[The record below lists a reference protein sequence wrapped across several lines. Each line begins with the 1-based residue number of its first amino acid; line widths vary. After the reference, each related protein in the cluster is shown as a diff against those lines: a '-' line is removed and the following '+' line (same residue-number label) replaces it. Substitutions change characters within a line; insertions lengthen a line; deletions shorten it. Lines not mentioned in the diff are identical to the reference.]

1 MDIKKDE
8 RNSIM
13 KPYTII
19 ATIDNLNH
27 MLPIYESKIFYRA
40 STKEIM
46 ESFAK
51 MFEKKPP
58 YVNLDNHENNINC
71 QKEQI
76 VIKCNHADQVKFLE
90 NITSLEVI
98 TFPEGEREQ
107 DIFPFQERINIINYI
122 KTEDVYTNS
131 IIYTNNQKELGQYI
145 KSLVL

>member
-71 QKEQI
+71 QK
-76 VIKCNHADQVKFLE
+76 
-90 NITSLEVI
+90 
-98 TFPEGEREQ
+98 R
-107 DIFPFQERINIINYI
+107 
-122 KTEDVYTNS
+122 TNRYKMQS
-131 IIYTNNQKELGQYI
+131 C
-145 KSLVL
+145 